1 MWRDLRLAARTLRK
15 SPGFASAAIL
25 TLALGIGAN
34 ASIFSLIDRLVIHQ
48 FPEVDHPE
56 RVMWL
61 FANRGKLDTDE
72 DVVTA
77 ADFADW
83 RAQSKTFEAFTP
95 LYALDASLTGS
106 GQPERLMAMAISRDF
121 FRVMGTQPQLGRIFS
136 PEEEK
141 PDSGPVA
148 LLGDGF
154 WKRRFGADPQI
165 VGKKVVING
174 NSMTVIGVMPKFMFP
189 RQADVFFPTPLS
201 AADWQNR
208 KEPAFAA
215 LGRVRDAESRG
226 SAQAELD
233 VISKRLQA
241 QYPDT
246 NKDLR
251 VHAVPLPEVFNMR
264 APLYVLLAGVG
275 FVLLIACANVANL
288 QLARGINR
296 QREIAV
302 RQAMGAGRGRLVR
315 QLLAETLVL
324 ALCGAAVGV
333 VLAVVGVDLLRT
345 SMPERF
351 TERIPQL
358 RELTVNRDVLAFTLV
373 LALGVTLVSGI
384 VPALRGSRVDLTA
397 SLKEGAPGSG
407 MGRKR
412 QRLAGVLVAGQVM
425 LAMVLLAGAGV
436 TLRSFVAM
444 MQTPLGY
451 QPDGLFTL
459 RMPLDTAAYEKR
471 ERRQEFV
478 TRALERVAALPG
490 VQSAAATE
498 TLPTIVGGHSGVRFT
513 IAGDPP
519 IEREEQPQA
528 NPTFVSP
535 EYFKAFEIPLLR
547 GRNFDARDREGS
559 PAVILISDSLARRF
573 FAGRDA
579 IGRRIHLEGPKEIDR
594 EIIGVVGD
602 VADLRPN
609 ATSLGAIYAPFAQDA
624 AGRAVIVL
632 RAGEPIAAGVAAMK
646 AIHEIDPDVVIDH
659 PATMLNVLAET
670 RTNQRMTAWLVGL
683 MGAIALVLASL
694 GIYGL
699 VSYAV
704 SQRTREIGIRMALG
718 AQTGMVIRSMMRRAL
733 ILIAIGLAIGLV
745 LSVPVAHG
753 LRGVFFLPVRDD
765 TWIPLS
771 LVALL
776 LGVIAALAAFLP
788 ARRAARIDPMIA
800 LRSE

>member
-34 ASIFSLIDRLVIHQ
+34 ASIFSFVDRLVIHQ

-95 LYALDASLTGS
+95 LYVADASLTGG
-106 GQPERLMAMAISRDF
+106 GQPERLMAMVISRDF
-121 FRVMGTQPQLGRIFS
+121 FRVMGTQPQLGRVFS

-141 PDSGPVA
+141 PESAPVA

-165 VGKKVVING
+165 AGRKVVING
-174 NSMTVIGVMPKFMFP
+174 QSMTVIGVMPKFMFP
-189 RQADVFFPTPLS
+189 RQADVFFPTTLD
-201 AADWQNR
+201 AAAWQNR

-215 LGRVRDAESRG
+215 LGRIRSDATHET
-226 SAQAELD
+226 AQAELD
-233 VISKRLQA
+233 VISGRLAA

-246 NKDLR
+246 NKELR

-302 RQAMGAGRGRLVR
+302 RQAMGAGRGALVR

-324 ALCGAAVGV
+324 ALCGAAVGI
-333 VLAVVGVDLLRT
+333 VLAIVGVDLLRT
-345 SMPERF
+345 SMPERA
-351 TERIPQL
+351 TERFPQL
-358 RELTVNRDVLAFTLV
+358 RDLAVNRDVLGFTLL
-373 LALGVTLVSGI
+373 LALVVTIVSGI

-397 SLKEGAPGSG
+397 SLKEGAPGAG

-412 QRLAGVLVAGQVM
+412 QRLAGALVAVQVT

-451 QPDGLFTL
+451 RADGLYTL
-459 RMPLDTAAYEKR
+459 RMPLDTTAYQSRDKR
-471 ERRQEFV
+471 AEFV
-478 TRALERVAALPG
+478 RRVLERVESLPG
-490 VQSAAATE
+490 IESAAVTSQ
-498 TLPTIVGGHSGVRFT
+498 LPAFLGGSGGDHFTIVG
-513 IAGDPP
+513 DPP
-519 IEREEQPQA
+519 VPFEDQPQA
-528 NPTFVSP
+528 IETSVSP
-535 EYFKAFEIPLLR
+535 SYFKTFGIPLLR
-547 GRNFDARDREGS
+547 GRNFDPREVAGGPPVALVSERFARIVFG
-559 PAVILISDSLARRF
+559 
-573 FAGRDA
+573 GRDA
-579 IGRRIHLEGPKEIDR
+579 IGRRLKSDDPHDPER
-594 EIIGVVGD
+594 EIVGIVGD
-602 VADLRPN
+602 VADVRPHSH
-609 ATSLGAIYAPFAQDA
+609 ALGVVYVPF
-624 AGRAVIVL
+624 GGVRAVVVM
-632 RAGEPIAAGVAAMK
+632 RSTDPVAAGVEAMR

-659 PATMLNVLAET
+659 PATMLGVLAET
-670 RTNQRMTAWLVGL
+670 RTNQRLVAWLVGL
-683 MGAIALVLASL
+683 MGAMALVLASL

-718 AQTGMVIRSMMRRAL
+718 AQTSMVVRGMMRRAL
-733 ILIAIGLAIGLV
+733 VLISIGVSLGLV
-745 LSVPVAHG
+745 LSIPVAHG
-753 LRGVFFLPVRDD
+753 LRGMFFLPARDD

-776 LGVIAALAAFLP
+776 LGIIAAVAAFLP

-800 LRSE
+800 LRAE